1 MKSMLKPLLEWIVLI
16 ALAGALG
23 LGFTLLPVEKSTIQ
37 IGFLVVGGLG
47 LAYVFYLVSQLSK
60 MSDEEDDLD
69 MSNWPAGPDDETSTK
84 LEVKS

>member
-1 MKSMLKPLLEWIVLI
+1 MKSMLKPLLKWIVLI

-23 LGFTLLPVEKSTIQ
+23 LGLTLLPVEKSTIQ

-69 MSNWPAGPDDETSTK
+69 MSNWPAGPDDETSAN